1 MTSAAVRPIL
11 QHMSKPIQID
21 AQWDDA
27 ARVWI
32 ATSQDAPGLVVE
44 ANSWQTMIDEV
55 RAVLPQLLELNGG
68 ATDDLAL
75 TFKAETHL
83 ALAVG

>member
-1 MTSAAVRPIL
+1 MT
-11 QHMSKPIQID
+11 KPIQID

-44 ANSWQTMIDEV
+44 ADSWQTMIDEV
-55 RAVLPQLLELNGG
+55 TAVLPELLLNGG
-68 ATDDLAL
+68 AADDLAL
-75 TFKAETHL
+75 IFHAEIL

>member
-1 MTSAAVRPIL
+1 MT
-11 QHMSKPIQID
+11 KPIQID

-44 ANSWQTMIDEV
+44 ADSWQTIIDEV
-55 RAVLPQLLELNGG
+55 TAALPELQELNGG
-68 ATDDLAL
+68 AADDLAL
-75 TFKAETHL
+75 IFHAEIL

>member
-1 MTSAAVRPIL
+1 M
-11 QHMSKPIQID
+11 KPIQID

-27 ARVWI
+27 ARVWL
-32 ATSQDAPGLVVE
+32 ATSKEAPGLVVE
-44 ANSWQTMIDEV
+44 AESWQAMIDEV
-55 RAVLPQLLELNGG
+55 RAVLPELLELNGAPAG
-68 ATDDLAL
+68 DVAL